1 MKLIINGQEKE
12 IDDGANLWDILIHLK
27 VNSDRPGVALAKNND
42 VILKS
47 EWKDTK
53 LKENDRIEIVQAVQ
67 GG

>member
-1 MKLIINGQEKE
+1 MKLTINGQEKE
-12 IDDGANLWDILIHLK
+12 LDDGVNLWDVLVYLK
-27 VNSDRPGVALAKNND
+27 IDSDKPGVALAKNND